1 MKYFAPPVEKLIE
14 QFERLPGIGYKTAQ
28 RLAFF
33 VLDLPKDQAEE
44 FAKAILDAKQTV
56 HTCKVCQNLTDGEI
70 CSICS
75 DPMRDKGLICVVTD
89 PKDVVALERTR
100 EYKGLYHV
108 PHGVISPLNGIG
120 PDQLRI
126 KELLQRVADEDIREV
141 IMATNPDTEG
151 EATAMYLSR
160 LLKPFGVAVTRLA
173 YGVLCGRASGIC
185 RRSDPHPGSGR
196 PHSDLNTAKERAKR
210 HALFFI
216 LR

>member
-1 MKYFAPPVEKLIE
+1 
-14 QFERLPGIGYKTAQ
+14 
-28 RLAFF
+28 
-33 VLDLPKDQAEE
+33 
-44 FAKAILDAKQTV
+44 
-56 HTCKVCQNLTDGEI
+56 
-70 CSICS
+70 
-75 DPMRDKGLICVVTD
+75 MRDKGLICVVTD

-108 PHGVISPLNGIG
+108 LHGVISPLNGIG

-173 YGVLCGRASGIC
+173 YGVPVGGHLEYADEVTLTRALEGRTQ
-185 RRSDPHPGSGR
+185 
-196 PHSDLNTAKERAKR
+196 L
-210 HALFFI
+210 
-216 LR
+216 

>member
-108 PHGVISPLNGIG
+108 LHGVISPLNGIG

-173 YGVLCGRASGIC
+173 YGVPVGGHLDYADEVTLTRALEGRTQ
-185 RRSDPHPGSGR
+185 
-196 PHSDLNTAKERAKR
+196 L
-210 HALFFI
+210 
-216 LR
+216 

>member
-56 HTCKVCQNLTDGEI
+56 HTCKVCQNLTDGEV

-108 PHGVISPLNGIG
+108 LHGVISPLNGIG

-173 YGVLCGRASGIC
+173 YGVPVGGHLEYADEVTLTRALEGRTQ
-185 RRSDPHPGSGR
+185 
-196 PHSDLNTAKERAKR
+196 L
-210 HALFFI
+210 
-216 LR
+216 

>member
-108 PHGVISPLNGIG
+108 LHGVISPLNGIG

-151 EATAMYLSR
+151 EDTAMYLSR

-173 YGVLCGRASGIC
+173 YGDVYKRQMYPGAGARSGDGDGEGE
-185 RRSDPHPGSGR
+185 RRFVHRKAARIP
-196 PHSDLNTAKERAKR
+196 
-210 HALFFI
+210 
-216 LR
+216 

>member
-108 PHGVISPLNGIG
+108 LHGVISPLNGIG

-173 YGVLCGRASGIC
+173 YGVPVGGHLEYADEVTLTRALAGRTQI
-185 RRSDPHPGSGR
+185 
-196 PHSDLNTAKERAKR
+196 
-210 HALFFI
+210 
-216 LR
+216 

>member
-33 VLDLPKDQAEE
+33 VLDLPEDQAAE
-44 FAKAILDAKQTV
+44 FAQAILDAKQTV

-108 PHGVISPLNGIG
+108 LHGVISPLNGIG

-126 KELLQRVADEDIREV
+126 KELLQRLADEDIREV

-173 YGVLCGRASGIC
+173 YGVPVGGHLEYADEVTLTRALEGRTQI
-185 RRSDPHPGSGR
+185 
-196 PHSDLNTAKERAKR
+196 
-210 HALFFI
+210 
-216 LR
+216 

>member
-108 PHGVISPLNGIG
+108 LHGVISPLNGIG

-173 YGVLCGRASGIC
+173 YGVPVGGHLEYADEVTLSRALEGRTQ
-185 RRSDPHPGSGR
+185 
-196 PHSDLNTAKERAKR
+196 L
-210 HALFFI
+210 
-216 LR
+216 

>member
-1 MKYFAPPVEKLIE
+1 MASFFPTALENLIDKFAM
-14 QFERLPGIGYKTAQ
+14 LPGIGKKSAQ

-33 VLDLPKDQAEE
+33 VLGLPEGEAESFADAIIQARG
-44 FAKAILDAKQTV
+44 TV

-108 PHGVISPLNGIG
+108 LHGVISPLNGIG

-173 YGVLCGRASGIC
+173 YGVPVGGHLEYADEVTLTRALEGRTQI
-185 RRSDPHPGSGR
+185 
-196 PHSDLNTAKERAKR
+196 
-210 HALFFI
+210 
-216 LR
+216 

>member
-108 PHGVISPLNGIG
+108 LHGVISPLNGIG

-141 IMATNPDTEG
+141 IMATNPDT
-151 EATAMYLSR
+151 AR
-160 LLKPFGVAVTRLA
+160 
-173 YGVLCGRASGIC
+173 
-185 RRSDPHPGSGR
+185 
-196 PHSDLNTAKERAKR
+196 
-210 HALFFI
+210 
-216 LR
+216 

>member
-33 VLDLPKDQAEE
+33 VLDLPEDQAAE
-44 FAKAILDAKQTV
+44 FAQAILDAKQTV
-56 HTCKVCQNLTDGEI
+56 HTCKVCQNLTDGKI

-108 PHGVISPLNGIG
+108 LHGVISPLNGIG

-173 YGVLCGRASGIC
+173 YGVPVGGHLEYADEVTLTRALEGRTQI
-185 RRSDPHPGSGR
+185 
-196 PHSDLNTAKERAKR
+196 
-210 HALFFI
+210 
-216 LR
+216 